1 MITIKKNKLNLVFG
15 STDSAKTTLIINE
28 VTNEYLSDDS
38 NEILFFTPD
47 TEAHHIEK
55 KFHCLINDVDM
66 SSVKHD
72 RKTLK
77 PIDLVLPKGLQVI
90 DNCRD
95 FDSIR
100 QNLREFS
107 LGGKPSLVVIDNI
120 NQINFGIKLPYKEKI
135 SKMFE
140 ILSELAQND
149 KLTILASFY
158 MLKSANWE
166 ENDSFTKNDEDLGG
180 LVLIQREDKIVNI
193 FDENSGNSYNLK
205 INNKNLKLENR
216 NLPAPIMN

>member
-38 NEILFFTPD
+38 NEILFFRPD